1 MRRAEDPR
9 ASSSRARMLPV
20 LVRVVMPGYPNRGC
34 EDRMSPGGLG
44 ERDVRRHA
52 AITGRRFREAQRAE
66 SRSPREQSGRTVLRS
81 GPTSQPLIA
90 GVGRVNATL
99 ASRAYREVVSRSPCV
114 IEYQRTFAF
123 AVGAQRCWTAMT
135 RFDLFSSWWPWLR
148 EFSVEG
154 NVLGA
159 GTVLHGIV
167 EPPLPYRMRI
177 DVVVDFCEPARR
189 VGVTVHGDLE
199 GPALLSLE
207 GDDHET
213 LVHAAWTV
221 EMMQTPMRLAARIG
235 HPLLQRGHDHVVDAT
250 VDGFRRHLLDE
261 SVS

>member
-114 IEYQRTFAF
+114 IEYQRTLGLPR
-123 AVGAQRCWTAMT
+123 V
-135 RFDLFSSWWPWLR
+135 WL
-148 EFSVEG
+148 
-154 NVLGA
+154 
-159 GTVLHGIV
+159 T
-167 EPPLPYRMRI
+167 
-177 DVVVDFCEPARR
+177 VVVTD
-189 VGVTVHGDLE
+189 
-199 GPALLSLE
+199 
-207 GDDHET
+207 
-213 LVHAAWTV
+213 HAACRVIWLAKASSNSTGV
-221 EMMQTPMRLAARIG
+221 SLPSARWRRRRL
-235 HPLLQRGHDHVVDAT
+235 
-250 VDGFRRHLLDE
+250 
-261 SVS
+261 